1 MQLAQ
6 VPVVQL
12 LLPAL
17 QQLVQVGLA
26 TPAAAVGGCGGS
38 SCRRIVGTGHDAP
51 ATLNRKPSLATA
63 SISLLTRSGLQ
74 TEQSAAIGVLAM
86 DCQHACRKQARGQQ

>member
-17 QQLVQVGLA
+17 QQLVQVRLA
-26 TPAAAVGGCGGS
+26 TPAAAVGGRSGS
-38 SCRRIVGTGHDAP
+38 SCCRIVGPSHDTP
-51 ATLNRKPSLATA
+51 ATLNRKPSLTTA
-63 SISLLTRSGLQ
+63 RISPLTMSQGRCW
-74 TEQSAAIGVLAM
+74 SA
-86 DCQHACRKQARGQQ
+86 D